1 MTRTDR
7 ELLAHWK
14 KVIKAEYFNSTLPAY
29 DRWLKQ
35 LPYGALPSGTV
46 SADSIE
52 DVRIRVA
59 AAHNVAAAVQYLAKL
74 KEYAKTRKDPPA
86 KPAHIQHPGR
96 TWCVL
101 LWMGPLGENDGRLRQ
116 LGDQTGTVPSSHT
129 VPSSRT
135 VPSLP
140 TRVPS
145 LPTLVP
151 SLAKLVP
158 SLAKLVPSL
167 PKLVP
172 PCANNGIR
180 AQKWSLEMVLPA
192 ALGEGEGGGNRN
204 RTTHSKSAEKATA
217 VVTRLAQLG
226 NTTTASRR
234 GRGPSIRH

>member
-7 ELLAHWK
+7 ELLGHWK

-158 SLAKLVPSL
+158 SLPKLVPSL
-167 PKLVP
+167 PTLVP
-172 PCANNGIR
+172 
-180 AQKWSLEMVLPA
+180 SLPTLVPSLP
-192 ALGEGEGGGNRN
+192 LLVPSLPLLVPSS
-204 RTTHSKSAEKATA
+204 HS
-217 VVTRLAQLG
+217 
-226 NTTTASRR
+226 
-234 GRGPSIRH
+234 PSSPRSSPTSYRHSSSSYRHSSSSYRHSPS